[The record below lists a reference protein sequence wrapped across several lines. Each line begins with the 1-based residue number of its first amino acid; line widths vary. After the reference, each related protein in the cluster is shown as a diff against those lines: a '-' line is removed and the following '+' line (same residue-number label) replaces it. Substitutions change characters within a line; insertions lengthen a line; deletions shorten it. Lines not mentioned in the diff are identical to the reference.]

1 MFAYR
6 HRVGRVELA
15 FTNRHGGVSAA
26 PFESLNLGSGGGDD
40 PRHVSQNLARTAE
53 HLGVSAEHL
62 VTMRQTHSCDVAVVP
77 GDSGEMPT
85 ADAMVTTSADA
96 VLCVRAADCVPVLF
110 ADDAAGVVGCAHAG
124 RTGLAAGVVPST
136 VRRLRELGADDVV
149 AVVGPHICGD
159 CYEVPTQLREQV
171 SAVVPE
177 SGVTTRWG
185 TPGLDIGAGVRA
197 QLRQAGCTVVDV
209 SRCTLESPD
218 LFSYRRDGPRSGR
231 QAGLVRLAGE

>member
-6 HRVGRVELA
+6 HRVGRVEFA
-15 FTNRHGGVSAA
+15 FTDRHGGVSAA
-26 PFESLNLGSGGGDD
+26 PFESLNLGYGGGDD
-40 PRHVSQNLARTAE
+40 PGHVSQNLARTAE
-53 HLGVSAEHL
+53 HLGVPAEHL
-62 VTMRQTHSCDVAVVP
+62 VIMRQTHSCDVAVVP
-77 GDSGEMPT
+77 GDRGPTPT

-96 VLCVRAADCVPVLF
+96 LLCVRAADCVPVLF

-136 VRRLRELGADDVV
+136 VRRLRELGADELV
-149 AVVGPHICGD
+149 AVIGPHICGD

-177 SGVTTRWG
+177 SGATTRWG
-185 TPGLDIGAGVRA
+185 TPGLDVGAGVRA
-197 QLRQAGCTVVDV
+197 QLRQAGCTVVDA